1 MIIPFY
7 FSSHTKGTAQFGQF
21 NDSLKNNASVNSP
34 SLSDIQPE
42 DIPNQSVFEDTASS
56 TRTLASCIQAVDLPV
71 FNDSQTSQTPT
82 KSIQN
87 ITADWNDSPELGAF

>member
-34 SLSDIQPE
+34 SLSDIQSE